1 MINMNKRTTL
11 MTEMMMV
18 AIITVDKMITRKIII
33 IDKVGDQV
41 KEIIRVTITTII
53 IIIAPTRIEIEVIQE
68 GRVKEICNNSHH
80 IRLQT
85 DILQVKTQIIII
97 INSSNQLIHLRNK

>member
-1 MINMNKRTTL
+1 MNKRTTL

-18 AIITVDKMITRKIII
+18 AIITVDKMITLKII

-53 IIIAPTRIEIEVIQE
+53 IIIAPTTIEIEVIQE

-80 IRLQT
+80 IRRQT